1 MIKGDINN
9 VISWLDMNGIQ
20 QWTIYQG
27 SGANGQGKLFE
38 SNIELPKETEI
49 ERFRE
54 VMGLSENTLVKI
66 VGKVNPKQNTGVF
79 TETWTNASAPSHS
92 MSIGAAP
99 IFDADYIDKK
109 VKAAVA
115 EERLLW
121 REKELAKRES
131 ALDAAEKEFRQAETG
146 VWGVIVNKAA
156 PLLSSILPK
165 AAVAGI
171 STPQPAPAIPVREFQ
186 SVPESGTSTIETE
199 CDAPGVE
206 LKESAVEEE
215 VFTDDEATR
224 LFAAMAKF
232 KDADPEYL
240 EVVEGLVNYVT
251 SGEPLSVF
259 GAKIDYNMVKNVI
272 LKR

>member
-9 VISWLDMNGIQ
+9 VITWLDMNGIQ

-27 SGANGQGKLFE
+27 SGANGQGKIFE

-49 ERFRE
+49 ERFRQ

-99 IFDADYIDKK
+99 VFDADYIDSK

-115 EERLLW
+115 ENNLIW
-121 REKELAKRES
+121 REKDLAKRE
-131 ALDAAEKEFRQAETG
+131 AELAAAEREFRQTENG
-146 VWGVIVNKAA
+146 VWGVIIEKFSPFINN
-156 PLLSSILPK
+156 IMPK
-165 AAVAGI
+165 AAVAGV
-171 STPQPAPAIPVREFQ
+171 SAPQPAPVIPVREYQ
-186 SVPESGTSTIETE
+186 PESEPAE
-199 CDAPGVE
+199 P
-206 LKESAVEEE
+206 AVPAVAAAEEE
-215 VFTDDEATR
+215 VFTDDEANR
-224 LFAAMAKF
+224 LFSAMAKY
-232 KDADPEYL
+232 KEADPEYL
-240 EVVEGLVNYVT
+240 DVVEGLVNFVV
-251 SGEPLSVF
+251 SGEALSVF
-259 GAKIDYNMVKNVI
+259 GAKIDYNMVKSFI